1 MNFILN
7 RLYKGSIINCLLI
20 EELYEW
26 INEIIIVSKLLNEFK
41 FLVKILKFSYGTI
54 RPYRIFELLI
64 MGIFT
69 NFLIEIFQ

>member
-41 FLVKILKFSYGTI
+41 FLVKILKFDYATI
-54 RPYRIFELLI
+54 YLVYIFCINKLVI
-64 MGIFT
+64 KF
-69 NFLIEIFQ
+69 NW